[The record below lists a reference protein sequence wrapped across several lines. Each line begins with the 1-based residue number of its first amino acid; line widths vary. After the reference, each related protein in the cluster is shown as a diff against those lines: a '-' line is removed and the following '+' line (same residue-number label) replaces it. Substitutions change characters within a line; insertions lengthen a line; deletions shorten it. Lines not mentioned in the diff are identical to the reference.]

1 MRRYMFVALWMVSFA
16 AQAMPTLRVGDKV
29 LSAGDT
35 AVRVQELLGPPLM
48 RVYIHRQN
56 AGLPDDQMAHGEQWQ
71 YAQDG
76 KTVIVTFI
84 NGRATDF
91 DTKYN

>member
-1 MRRYMFVALWMVSFA
+1 MRRYMFVALLIMSFA

-29 LSAGDT
+29 LTSGDT
-35 AVRVQELLGPPLM
+35 AARVQELLGPPVM
-48 RVYIHRQN
+48 RVYTHRQN

-71 YAQDG
+71 YVQDG
-76 KTVIVTFI
+76 STLIVTFV

-91 DTKYN
+91 QTKYN